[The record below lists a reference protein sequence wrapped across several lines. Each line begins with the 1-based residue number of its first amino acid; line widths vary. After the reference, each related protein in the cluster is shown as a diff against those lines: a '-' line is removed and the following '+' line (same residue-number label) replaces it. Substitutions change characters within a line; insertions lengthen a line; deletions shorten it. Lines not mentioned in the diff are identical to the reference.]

1 MSWRKYFKPV
11 NSVLPA
17 QTDFGAHGGSAV
29 SRFSSWLPEYYQ
41 GPPNRI
47 ARYMQYDQMDTD
59 HEISAALDTLADFS
73 THLDEETGVPFRIR
87 YLDDASPSEIEVL
100 NKTLRQWC
108 NLNDM
113 DRRIFQIFRGTLKY
127 GDQFLVRDPETYQ
140 LYWIDPSTVEKVLVN
155 EGQGKA
161 VEVYYVRDLDLNLQS
176 LTASNMNRKTGV
188 GYNSADAVFPNVP
201 YSGQVGGGG
210 YGNVAS
216 LGGHDYSQA
225 ESFPL
230 DAAHMVHVSLTEG
243 MNASWPFGISILE
256 TVFKVYKQKELL
268 EDSILIYRIH
278 RAPERRIFYIDV
290 GTMPPNK
297 AAQYLER
304 VRYEVQ
310 QKRIPSRTGGGS
322 QITDSSYNPMSILED
337 FFFAQTSEGRGSK
350 VETLPS
356 GENLGQIDDLRY
368 FNNKMLRALGVPSAY
383 LPSGP
388 DDGSSSYNDGRVG
401 TAFIQEFRFSRT
413 CQRYQRL
420 IAPTLDREF
429 KLYLKKKGIAIDSS
443 IFELTFNEPQNFSE
457 YRQLELDNTRANLYS
472 TVAGIEQLS
481 RRFALKRYLGLSDD
495 DLAENERLWRQ
506 EQGVKHVTEDET
518 ATETFRP
525 SDIRPPPTPD
535 LGFDLGDTGF
545 DEPDVPGEDAQ
556 ADVGGDEGGEP
567 PAGE

>member
-1 MSWRKYFKPV
+1 
-11 NSVLPA
+11 
-17 QTDFGAHGGSAV
+17 
-29 SRFSSWLPEYYQ
+29 
-41 GPPNRI
+41 
-47 ARYMQYDQMDTD
+47 
-59 HEISAALDTLADFS
+59 
-73 THLDEETGVPFRIR
+73 
-87 YLDDASPSEIEVL
+87 
-100 NKTLRQWC
+100 
-108 NLNDM
+108 
-113 DRRIFQIFRGTLKY
+113 
-127 GDQFLVRDPETYQ
+127 
-140 LYWIDPSTVEKVLVN
+140 
-155 EGQGKA
+155 
-161 VEVYYVRDLDLNLQS
+161 
-176 LTASNMNRKTGV
+176 
-188 GYNSADAVFPNVP
+188 
-201 YSGQVGGGG
+201 
-210 YGNVAS
+210 
-216 LGGHDYSQA
+216 
-225 ESFPL
+225 
-230 DAAHMVHVSLTEG
+230 
-243 MNASWPFGISILE
+243 
-256 TVFKVYKQKELL
+256 
-268 EDSILIYRIH
+268 
-278 RAPERRIFYIDV
+278 
-290 GTMPPNK
+290 
-297 AAQYLER
+297 
-304 VRYEVQ
+304 
-310 QKRIPSRTGGGS
+310 
-322 QITDSSYNPMSILED
+322 MSILED

-388 DDGSSSYNDGRVG
+388 DDGSNPYNDGRVG

-420 IAPTLDREF
+420 IVPTLDREF

-457 YRQLELDNTRANLYS
+457 YRQLELDNARANLYS

-535 LGFDLGDTGF
+535 LGFDLGDTEF
-545 DEPDVPGEDAQ
+545 DEPDVPGEDAE